1 MQRIAPNTVPP
12 RQGGN
17 DRNGN
22 TNAGGSPALIMAR
35 RIRSEQG
42 VERTRQY
49 LIAMEP
55 YIAPAERAHIAQQ
68 LGIQLPAHAE
78 KTEPQS
84 VPQSN
89 TTGFQMPG
97 SSNGGMPNFGNMNTN
112 AMPNFGNMNTN
123 AMPNLGNMG
132 GGNLQQMMQMMNAF
146 GGLQG
151 GKGKMDPMTMAQMFG
166 SLMGKK

>member
-22 TNAGGSPALIMAR
+22 ANAGGSPALVMAC

-49 LIAMEP
+49 LMAMEP

-68 LGIQLPAHAE
+68 LGIQLPARQE
-78 KTEPQS
+78 RPEPQS
-84 VPQSN
+84 APQNSPS
-89 TTGFQMPG
+89 GFQMPDFL
-97 SSNGGMPNFGNMNTN
+97 NGGMPNLGNMNTN
-112 AMPNFGNMNTN
+112 AMPNFGNM
-123 AMPNLGNMG
+123 G
-132 GGNLQQMMQMMNAF
+132 GGNLQQMMQLMNAF
-146 GGLQG
+146 GGMQG
-151 GKGKMDPMTMAQMFG
+151 GKGKMDPMMMAQMFG
-166 SLMGKK
+166 NMMGKK